1 MQSTTLTATAA
12 GTLAVA
18 GKPRLGLVAIGN
30 LSFGFFGIQIAFALQ
45 TANVSRIFQTLGASI
60 DALPILWIAG
70 PMTGLL
76 VQPIIGYLS
85 DRTWGRFG
93 RRRPYFLGGALLSA
107 TALVLLP
114 NASFLWLAVVAF
126 WLLDISLNVSMEP
139 FRAFVGDML
148 PEEQRTTGYAVQTI
162 FIGVGALAASA
173 APWLFRNVLG
183 VAGDAPA
190 GIVPEN
196 VRLAFYVGAAALFA
210 AVLWTV
216 LSTRE
221 YSPQELAR
229 FAGGAAPAPD
239 VAGERVHPLR
249 ELLGDLLAMPAV
261 MRRLAVIQFF
271 SWCGFFVL
279 WIYGTP
285 VVAFHHFG
293 GAAPGTAAYNAAG
306 DYVGNLFAAYNGVAA
321 VYAFLLA
328 PLAARFGRERLHAVN
343 LIAGAAGFASF
354 LLTRNPALLYLSM
367 VGVGMAWA
375 SVLTMPYA
383 LLCGALP
390 YRKLGVYMGIF
401 NFFIVLPQLVVAGVM
416 GAVVRSAF
424 PLDPAGVM
432 ALAGTSLLVAAS
444 LGWRRIRA

>member
-1 MQSTTLTATAA
+1 VQSSMAATAEPLMSA
-12 GTLAVA
+12 PAA
-18 GKPRLGLVAIGN
+18 KPPLGLVAIGN

-45 TANVSRIFQTLGASI
+45 TANVSRIFQTLGAAI
-60 DALPILWIAG
+60 DQLPILWIAG

-93 RRRPYFLGGALLSA
+93 RRRPYFLAGAILST

-114 NASFLWLAVVAF
+114 NAPYLWLAVAAF

-148 PEEQRTTGYAVQTI
+148 PEQQRTTGYAVQTI
-162 FIGVGALAASA
+162 FIGCGALAASA
-173 APWLFRNVLG
+173 APWVFANLLG
-183 VAGDAPA
+183 IRGDAPA
-190 GIVPEN
+190 GIVPDA
-196 VRLAFYVGAAALFA
+196 VRVAFYVGAAALLV

-221 YSPQELAR
+221 YSPEQLAR
-229 FAGGAAPAPD
+229 FASAAGLAPAPAAPA
-239 VAGERVHPLR
+239 VHPLR
-249 ELLGDLLAMPAV
+249 ELWADLVGMPRV

-271 SWCGFFVL
+271 SWCAFFVL

-285 VVAFHHFG
+285 VVAYHQYG
-293 GAAPGTAAYNAAG
+293 GAVAGTAAYNAAG
-306 DYVGNLFAAYNGVAA
+306 DWVGVMFAVYNGVAA
-321 VYAFLLA
+321 GYAFLLP
-328 PLAARFGRERLHAVN
+328 PLAARFGRERVHAAN
-343 LIAGAAGFASF
+343 LAAGAAGFLGFVA
-354 LLTRNPALLYLSM
+354 TRNPQLLVLAM
-367 VGVGMAWA
+367 VGIGMAWA

-383 LLCGALP
+383 LLCGAIP

-416 GAVVRSAF
+416 GFVVHLAF
-424 PLDPAGVM
+424 PGDPAGVM
-432 ALAGTSLLVAAS
+432 AIAAGSFLIAAALA
-444 LGWRRIRA
+444 WRRIGA